1 MATTPTPKPQNLLGV
16 DAYTRTARTLY
27 THLRRLKSTVSIA
40 KPDPYREYPSFCQIR
55 INTTMTEAEL
65 NNWLWK
71 TKHSADYVDTFT
83 W

>member
-27 THLRRLKSTVSIA
+27 THLRRLKSTVAIA
-40 KPDPYREYPSFCQIR
+40 EPDPYREDPSLCQIR

-65 NNWLWK
+65 DHWLWK
-71 TKHSADYVDTFT
+71 TKHGADYVGVFT
-83 W
+83 R